1 MKPGGLL
8 IYLLMCPIMVWA
20 GLFALTAAILLIYS
34 GDYAALVGQIAIAVA
49 CGQKSTIGGTV
60 GAPTRPSVTERLVD
74 QVSPMPS
81 IESFAFDQAE
91 PPDDQRHQ
99 RWQQAREWQHEQWRR
114 QEEQRQRISYQ
125 HRYPPMPHMHPMPTM
140 APMHPTSHA
149 AMAPRHP
156 AQPSNKNISFDEA
169 FFD

>member
-1 MKPGGLL
+1 MRRVRGSSQS
-8 IYLLMCPIMVWA
+8 W
-20 GLFALTAAILLIYS
+20 S
-34 GDYAALVGQIAIAVA
+34 AVA
-49 CGQKSTIGGTV
+49 RTKVKPLTV
-60 GAPTRPSVTERLVD
+60 MPPLSSGPTQCIVPER
-74 QVSPMPS
+74 SGS

-99 RWQQAREWQHEQWRR
+99 RWQQAQEWQHEQWRR

-125 HRYPPMPHMHPMPTM
+125 HQYPPMPHMHPMPTM
-140 APMHPTSHA
+140 APMHPPSHA